1 MIKNIISIITK
12 VKSMKTKVYKYDGV
26 TVTVIDHCED
36 ENERRKR
43 LEEAVRNFFIAVEEG
58 KRKKANGTAT
68 K

>member
-1 MIKNIISIITK
+1 
-12 VKSMKTKVYKYDGV
+12 MKTKVYKYDGV